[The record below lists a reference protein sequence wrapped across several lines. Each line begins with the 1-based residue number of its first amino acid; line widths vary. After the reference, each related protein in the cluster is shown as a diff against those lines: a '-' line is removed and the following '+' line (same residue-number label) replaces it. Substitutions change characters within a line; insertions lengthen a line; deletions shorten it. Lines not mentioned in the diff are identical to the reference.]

1 MSTSLSDLFA
11 PADDGRAA
19 DRRRRVGVITRGSLG
34 QGVEMKLDPERSVE
48 SVRAGTFVVVEGEQY
63 DFFSLITDLRI
74 DAANEGILLRPPGR
88 QDELLRQVLQGS
100 GTYATVSLKP
110 QLMVPRGV
118 TDDPPLPVKT
128 VPAHFSAV
136 GDATEDD
143 VARVFGSEAAAG
155 GDRFFEVG
163 TPLGMDT
170 PVCLDLARF
179 VERSNAVFGKTGTG
193 KSFLT
198 RLLLAGTIATG
209 RAVSLVFDMHN
220 EYGWSATQ
228 ESDTGA
234 AGRVQGLK
242 QLFGSRVQIFS
253 LDPESTRRR
262 GSSADVEVH
271 LYADQVE
278 PEDILP
284 LRDTLNLTPTAT
296 ESSHG
301 LYKLHKQRWLSTLLD
316 ADAAAVETLAQETGA
331 HQGSLE
337 ALKRKLDRLTS
348 FDFFHTEPSAGSRDV
363 LDALFEAIENG
374 RSVVLEF
381 GRYSSHLA
389 YLLVANVITRRLR
402 RRYEE
407 QMETYERTQNP
418 ADQPKQLLITIEE
431 AHKFLGPETARE
443 TPFGKIAREMRKFY
457 VSLLIVDQRPSGID
471 EEVLSQIGTK
481 LVAQLNDEKDIA
493 AALVGTPGAS
503 GLRQILASLDSKQQ
517 ALLLGHAVP
526 MPITIRTRD
535 YGPELY
541 ASVAARLGQPAAASA
556 SDLQHALG
564 DLF

>member
-1 MSTSLSDLFA
+1 MPLDSSA
-11 PADDGRAA
+11 RA
-19 DRRRRVGVITRGSLG
+19 RVGVLTHGSLG
-34 QGVEMKLDPERSVE
+34 QGVEMKLDPARSVE
-48 SVRAGTFVVVEGEQY
+48 SVRAGTFVVVEGETF

-74 DAANEGILLRPPGR
+74 DAANEGILLRPPGAD
-88 QDELLRQVLQGS
+88 DELLRRVLQGS
-100 GTYATVSLKP
+100 GTYATVSLRP
-110 QLMVPRGV
+110 QLMVPQGI
-118 TDDPPLPVKT
+118 DDEAPLPVKT

-136 GDATEDD
+136 GEATEDD
-143 VARVFGSEAAAG
+143 VARVFGAEANDG
-155 GDRFFEVG
+155 GDRFFHVG

-220 EYGWSATQ
+220 EYGERART
-228 ESDTGA
+228 ETDGDTA
-234 AGRVQGLK
+234 AFVPGLRDLFKSKVQ
-242 QLFGSRVQIFS
+242 VFS

-262 GSSADVEVH
+262 GGAADVEVH

-278 PEDILP
+278 PEDVLP
-284 LRDTLNLTPTAT
+284 LRETLNLNATAT
-296 ESSHG
+296 ESTYG
-301 LYKLHKQRWLSTLLD
+301 LKKTYGRRWLATLL
-316 ADAAAVETLAQETGA
+316 AAAPPEIESMAEETGA
-331 HQGSLE
+331 HPGSLS
-337 ALKRKLDRLTS
+337 ALRRKLDRL
-348 FDFFHTEPSAGSRDV
+348 DGLPFFHTEPQAGKQDAI
-363 LDALFEAIENG
+363 DALFQTLDEG

-381 GRYSSHLA
+381 GRYNSLLV

-402 RRYEE
+402 DRYEAK
-407 QMETYERTQNP
+407 METYERTQAE
-418 ADQPKQLLITIEE
+418 ADKPQQLLITVEE
-431 AHKFLGPETARE
+431 AHNFLGPETARE
-443 TPFGKIAREMRKFY
+443 TPFGKIAREMRKFF

-493 AALVGTPGAS
+493 AALVGSPGAG

-535 YGPELY
+535 YGPELF
-541 ASVAARLGQPAAASA
+541 AAVKARAGRPVAESA
-556 SDLQHALG
+556 SEMQAAMG
-564 DLF
+564 TLF

>member
-1 MSTSLSDLFA
+1 MDPL
-11 PADDGRAA
+11 PASARA
-19 DRRRRVGVITRGSLG
+19 RVGVITHGSLG
-34 QGVEMKLDPERSVE
+34 QGVEMKLDPARSVE
-48 SVRAGTFVVVEGEQY
+48 SVRAGTFVVVEGETF

-74 DAANEGILLRPPGR
+74 EAANEGILLRPPGA
-88 QDELLRQVLQGS
+88 DEELLRRVLQGT
-100 GTYATVSLKP
+100 GTYATVSLRP
-110 QLMVPRGV
+110 QLMVPQGIG
-118 TDDPPLPVKT
+118 DDPPLPVKT
-128 VPAHFSAV
+128 IPAHFSAV
-136 GDATEDD
+136 GEATEDD
-143 VARVFGSEAAAG
+143 VARVFGSEAADG
-155 GDRFFEVG
+155 GDRFFNVG

-220 EYGWSATQ
+220 EYGDRARQ
-228 ESDTGA
+228 ETDGETTA
-234 AGRVQGLK
+234 FVPGLR
-242 QLFGSRVQIFS
+242 QLFGSKVQIVS

-262 GSSADVEVH
+262 GGSTDLELH

-278 PEDILP
+278 PEDVLP
-284 LRDTLNLTPTAT
+284 LRETLNLNATAT
-296 ESSHG
+296 ESTYSLKKKYG
-301 LYKLHKQRWLSTLLD
+301 ARWLATLLG
-316 ADAAAVETLAQETGA
+316 AEPAEIEAMAEVTGA
-331 HQGSLE
+331 HAGSLS
-337 ALKRKLDRLTS
+337 ALRRKLDRL
-348 FDFFHTEPSAGSRDV
+348 DGLPFFHTEPQAGKV
-363 LDALFEAIENG
+363 DAIDELFEALDRG

-381 GRYSSHLA
+381 GRYNSLLV

-402 RRYEE
+402 DRYERK
-407 QMETYERTQNP
+407 MEAYERTQSE
-418 ADQPKQLLITIEE
+418 ADKPQQLLITVEE
-431 AHKFLGPETARE
+431 AHNFLGPETAKE
-443 TPFGKIAREMRKFY
+443 TPFGKIAREMRKFF

-493 AALVGTPGAS
+493 AALVGSPGAS

-535 YGPELY
+535 YGPDLF
-541 ASVAARLGQPAAASA
+541 AAVKARLGAPEAESAAEMQEAMGS
-556 SDLQHALG
+556 
-564 DLF
+564 LF

>member
-1 MSTSLSDLFA
+1 
-11 PADDGRAA
+11 
-19 DRRRRVGVITRGSLG
+19 
-34 QGVEMKLDPERSVE
+34 MKLDPARSVE
-48 SVRAGTFVVVEGEQY
+48 SVRAGTFVVVEGETF

-74 DAANEGILLRPPGR
+74 DAANEGILLRPPGAD
-88 QDELLRQVLQGS
+88 DELLRRVLQGS
-100 GTYATVSLKP
+100 GTYATVSLRP
-110 QLMVPRGV
+110 QLMVPQGI
-118 TDDPPLPVKT
+118 DDEAPLPVKT

-136 GDATEDD
+136 GEATEDD
-143 VARVFGSEAAAG
+143 VARVFGAEANDG
-155 GDRFFEVG
+155 GDRFFHVG

-220 EYGWSATQ
+220 EYGERARRETDG
-228 ESDTGA
+228 DTA
-234 AGRVQGLK
+234 AFVPGLRDLFKSKVQ
-242 QLFGSRVQIFS
+242 VFS

-262 GSSADVEVH
+262 GGAADVEVH

-278 PEDILP
+278 PEDVLP
-284 LRDTLNLTPTAT
+284 LRETLNLNATAT
-296 ESSHG
+296 ESTYG
-301 LYKLHKQRWLSTLLD
+301 LKKTYGRRWLATLL
-316 ADAAAVETLAQETGA
+316 AATPPEIEAMAEETGA
-331 HQGSLE
+331 HPGSLS
-337 ALKRKLDRLTS
+337 ALRRKLDRL
-348 FDFFHTEPSAGSRDV
+348 DGLPFFHTEPQAGKQDAV
-363 LDALFEAIENG
+363 DALFQTLDEG

-381 GRYSSHLA
+381 GRYNSLLV

-402 RRYEE
+402 DRYEAK
-407 QMETYERTQNP
+407 METYERTQAE
-418 ADQPKQLLITIEE
+418 ADKPQQLLITVEE
-431 AHKFLGPETARE
+431 AHNFLGPETARE
-443 TPFGKIAREMRKFY
+443 TPFGKIAREMRKFF

-493 AALVGTPGAS
+493 AALVGSPGAS

-526 MPITIRTRD
+526 MPITVRTRD
-535 YGPELY
+535 YGPELF
-541 ASVAARLGQPAAASA
+541 AAVKARAGRPVAESA
-556 SDLQHALG
+556 SEMQEAMG
-564 DLF
+564 TLF

>member
-1 MSTSLSDLFA
+1 MPLDPSA
-11 PADDGRAA
+11 RA
-19 DRRRRVGVITRGSLG
+19 RVGVLTHGSLG
-34 QGVEMKLDPERSVE
+34 QGVEMKLDPARSVE
-48 SVRAGTFVVVEGEQY
+48 SVRAGTFVVVEGETF

-74 DAANEGILLRPPGR
+74 DAANEGILLRPPGAD
-88 QDELLRQVLQGS
+88 DELLRRVLQGS
-100 GTYATVSLKP
+100 GTYATVSLRP
-110 QLMVPRGV
+110 QLMVPQGI
-118 TDDPPLPVKT
+118 DDEAPLPVKT

-136 GDATEDD
+136 GEATEDD
-143 VARVFGSEAAAG
+143 VARVFGAEANDG
-155 GDRFFEVG
+155 GDRFFHVG

-220 EYGWSATQ
+220 EYGERARAETDG
-228 ESDTGA
+228 DTA
-234 AGRVQGLK
+234 AFVPGLRDLFKSKVQ
-242 QLFGSRVQIFS
+242 VFS

-262 GSSADVEVH
+262 GGAADVEVH

-278 PEDILP
+278 PEDVLP
-284 LRDTLNLTPTAT
+284 LRETLNLNATAT
-296 ESSHG
+296 ESTYG
-301 LYKLHKQRWLSTLLD
+301 LKKQYGRRWLARLL
-316 ADAAAVETLAQETGA
+316 AAAPPEIEAMAEETGA
-331 HQGSLE
+331 HPGSLS
-337 ALKRKLDRLTS
+337 ALRRKLDRL
-348 FDFFHTEPSAGSRDV
+348 DGLPFFHTEPQAGKQDAI
-363 LDALFEAIENG
+363 DALFQTLDEG

-381 GRYSSHLA
+381 GRYNSLLV

-402 RRYEE
+402 DRYEAK
-407 QMETYERTQNP
+407 METYERTQAE
-418 ADQPKQLLITIEE
+418 ADKPQQLLITVEE
-431 AHKFLGPETARE
+431 AHNFLGPETARE
-443 TPFGKIAREMRKFY
+443 TPFGKIAREMRKFF

-493 AALVGTPGAS
+493 AALVGSPGAS

-535 YGPELY
+535 YGPDLF
-541 ASVAARLGQPAAASA
+541 AAVKARAGRPVAESA
-556 SDLQHALG
+556 SEMQEAMG
-564 DLF
+564 TLF

>member
-1 MSTSLSDLFA
+1 MPLDTSA
-11 PADDGRAA
+11 RA
-19 DRRRRVGVITRGSLG
+19 RVGVLTHGSLG
-34 QGVEMKLDPERSVE
+34 QGVEMKLDPARSVE
-48 SVRAGTFVVVEGEQY
+48 SVRAGTFVVVEGETF

-74 DAANEGILLRPPGR
+74 DAANEGILLRPPGAD
-88 QDELLRQVLQGS
+88 DELLRRVLQGS
-100 GTYATVSLKP
+100 GTYATVSLRP
-110 QLMVPRGV
+110 QLMVPQGI
-118 TDDPPLPVKT
+118 DDEAPLPVKT

-136 GDATEDD
+136 GEATEDD
-143 VARVFGSEAAAG
+143 VARVFGAEANDG
-155 GDRFFEVG
+155 GDRFFHVG

-220 EYGWSATQ
+220 EYGERARRETDG
-228 ESDTGA
+228 DTA
-234 AGRVQGLK
+234 AFVPGLRDLFKSKVQ
-242 QLFGSRVQIFS
+242 VFS

-262 GSSADVEVH
+262 GGAADVEVH

-278 PEDILP
+278 PEDVLP
-284 LRDTLNLTPTAT
+284 LRETLNLNATAT
-296 ESSHG
+296 ESTYG
-301 LYKLHKQRWLSTLLD
+301 LKKTYGRRWLATLL
-316 ADAAAVETLAQETGA
+316 AAAPPEIEQMAEETGA
-331 HQGSLE
+331 HPGSLS
-337 ALKRKLDRLTS
+337 ALRRKLDRL
-348 FDFFHTEPSAGSRDV
+348 DGLPFFHTEPQAGKQDAI
-363 LDALFEAIENG
+363 DALFQTLDEG

-381 GRYSSHLA
+381 GRYNSLLV

-402 RRYEE
+402 DRYEAK
-407 QMETYERTQNP
+407 METYERTQAE
-418 ADQPKQLLITIEE
+418 ADKPQQLLITVEE
-431 AHKFLGPETARE
+431 AHNFLGPETARE
-443 TPFGKIAREMRKFY
+443 TPFGKIAREMRKFF

-493 AALVGTPGAS
+493 AALVGSPGAG

-535 YGPELY
+535 YGPELF
-541 ASVAARLGQPAAASA
+541 AAVKARAGRPVAESA
-556 SDLQHALG
+556 SEMQAAMG
-564 DLF
+564 TLF